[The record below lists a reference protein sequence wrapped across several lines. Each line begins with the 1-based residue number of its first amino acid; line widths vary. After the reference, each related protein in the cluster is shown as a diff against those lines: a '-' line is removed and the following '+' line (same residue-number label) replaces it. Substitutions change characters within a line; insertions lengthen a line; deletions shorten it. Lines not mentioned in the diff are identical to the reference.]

1 MYTEKGGEKH
11 GRLAI
16 RKGLTEKTENV
27 RELSVKKKKFLEN
40 VTTLQG
46 SLTVNQWINLATKV
60 VLSIG

>member
-11 GRLAI
+11 GGLEL

-27 RELSVKKKKFLEN
+27 WELSVKKKQILEN

-46 SLTVNQWINLATKV
+46 LLTVNQWINLHPTP
-60 VLSIG
+60 LCML